1 MKENMIVRKWKKT
14 IQEKWRCK
22 EKLAAKYLV

>member
-1 MKENMIVRKWKKT
+1 MKWKLIVRKWKKT

-22 EKLAAKYLV
+22 EKVAAKDLV